1 MKNPLYY
8 SGSVRPADVGPVF
21 VCDSVVFVCGLVIS
35 MPCSFLLS
43 LISFCEKIKA
53 GMVIR
58 KDMAASKALTLIRVN
73 RMLSMSYKWHAPL
86 DPHVSFHVK
95 QVLSNSLPY
104 AIGAGRNTET
114 KTKHAQIVYQQ
125 MHKSKDIPQ
134 KRFAIQILKK
144 FHLSET

>member
-53 GMVIR
+53 GIVIR

-114 KTKHAQIVYQQ
+114 KTIHA
-125 MHKSKDIPQ
+125 
-134 KRFAIQILKK
+134 
-144 FHLSET
+144 